1 MAYIAKTAFEI
12 KVSNHEFDST
22 SNITGVFYN
31 ATPAEEICSAG
42 FLCKKDEL
50 LPNEGYAGVNNNNT
64 WKMKAAVA
72 ADLVDTAIYACNTF
86 DVNEVQDPVNGNIY
100 KVGANT
106 LGLPAPAG
114 RRVTYTRIKFA
125 EQGHYRFGVG
135 NLSTELGSNTY
146 FTIANGLLVPAA
158 TAPTVNGTPYF
169 KLLGTGNFTEG
180 AYNSFGYV
188 DVEAHYVIVNAG

>member
-1 MAYIAKTAFEI
+1 MAYIAKTAFEV

-31 ATPAEEICSAG
+31 STPAEEICSAG
-42 FLCKKDEL
+42 FLCVKSDQ
-50 LPNEGYAGVNNNNT
+50 LPNEGYTGVNNNNS
-64 WKMKAAVA
+64 WKMKAAGA
-72 ADLVDTAIYACNTF
+72 SDLANTAIYACNTF

-125 EQGHYRFGVG
+125 ENGHYRFGIG
-135 NLSTELGSNTY
+135 NLSTTLGSNKY

-158 TAPTVNGTPYF
+158 AAPTTNGVPYF
-169 KLLGTGNFTEG
+169 ALLGTGNFTEG
-180 AYNSFGYV
+180 AYNSFEYV
-188 DVEAHYVIVNAG
+188 DVEARYTIVNKD